1 MDVIGSFVQKALNP
15 RPAGRWFQRAGG
27 LPGRTLHVA
36 LALAQNARLAGKE
49 QFRIRPSLIA
59 SIGVNRSTL
68 YRSLVRM
75 QEASLLE
82 VVEKGP
88 GRSPTIRLLDIVPEG
103 CTW

>member
-1 MDVIGSFVQKALNP
+1 MASIRILALHKNL
-15 RPAGRWFQRAGG
+15 QC
-27 LPGRTLHVA
+27 LYSVCHVA